1 MLRLAASV
9 LMACA
14 LASNAQ
20 AQSRDSMK
28 NARDDIEAAK
38 KLPDNFKP
46 YEPSSPNMPEFSIL
60 AICGMGVKKAES
72 ECRFNQEYWRTVAEA
87 FWLHAS
93 PTTRQRCGVSARHYG
108 ALRECLDAADKA
120 RR

>member
-1 MLRLAASV
+1 MLRLAAIL
-9 LMACA
+9 LMTLA
-14 LASNAQ
+14 LASSAD
-20 AQSRDSMK
+20 AQSRNSMK

-38 KLPDNFKP
+38 KLPDFKP
-46 YEPSSPNMPEFSIL
+46 YEPSSPNMPEFNIL
-60 AICGMGVKKAES
+60 AICGMGVKNAES

-87 FWLHAS
+87 FWPHAS
-93 PTTRQRCGVSARHYG
+93 PTTRQSCGVSARHYG